1 MSVGILLLTH
11 SGVGPA
17 LLGAARGVLG
27 PLPLKTAAIE
37 AGFGEEIDQVMA
49 RARAAVRQIDQ
60 GAGVLLL
67 TDLFGASPSN
77 VAAQMSDLACPTR
90 RVSGVNLPMLL
101 RIMNYAEQSLDELV
115 DTATTGARTG
125 VVIDHG

>member
-1 MSVGILLLTH
+1 MLS
-11 SGVGPA
+11 
-17 LLGAARGVLG
+17 
-27 PLPLKTAAIE
+27 
-37 AGFGEEIDQVMA
+37 

-115 DTATTGARTG
+115 ATATTGARTG